1 MKLSAKTEYACIAM
15 VQLAKEYGNGD
26 PLLIRRISDEHG
38 ISANFLVQILLQL
51 NRASL
56 VASRRGTLGGYR
68 LARRP
73 SKITL
78 AEVIEAMEG
87 HKRPAIHAGKK
98 TLLARSL
105 LRLCRELDSM
115 KRDRL
120 GEITL
125 AHLVEQ
131 AGDGMQIIRNI
142 ESSGNSL
149 TDDIGQ

>member
-68 LARRP
+68 LARQP

-87 HKRPAIHAGKK
+87 HQRPAIHAGKK

-120 GEITL
+120 SEITL

-131 AGDGMQIIRNI
+131 
-142 ESSGNSL
+142 SGH
-149 TDDIGQ
+149 GYR